1 MAWYNPLTWFS
12 SSSPSTEIAPT
23 PVASPTGGP
32 YGGRKRKT
40 YRKKTTKRSR
50 TGKKPTRP

>member
-12 SSSPSTEIAPT
+12 ASPAVDETA
-23 PVASPTGGP
+23 PVAPAAPMGGP

-50 TGKKPTRP
+50 TGKKSSRL